1 MEVLE
6 QFRKVY
12 HSSDFGVLSTISKR
26 LDGIPFG
33 SVVPYSFNELN
44 EPVILVAS
52 IAEHTKNIIADSK
65 ASITIV
71 QDGDGDAQAK
81 GRITVAGTMVKVEN
95 DKVRDKYRRIFPESI
110 NYDTVHHFAYY
121 ELKTTAIRFIGGFG
135 NINWID
141 PKDAFELNPF
151 FKEGEKRIV
160 NHMNADHKQD
170 LIAYHKYFNHAE
182 SSSDDISMV
191 GIDSYGFDIVANKK
205 KFRFAFDSPIATS
218 QEAREK
224 MVSLS
229 ELCN

>member
-1 MEVLE
+1 MEVLK

-12 HSSDFGVLSTISKR
+12 HSSDFGILSTISKR

-52 IAEHTKNIIADSK
+52 IAEHTKNIITDSK

-71 QDGDGDAQAK
+71 QDSRGDVQAN
-81 GRITVAGTMVKVEN
+81 GRITVAGNMMKV
-95 DKVRDKYRRIFPESI
+95 DDDQVRDKYHRFFPQSI
-110 NYDTVHHFAYY
+110 SYDTVHNFSFY

-141 PKDAFELNPF
+141 PKDVFEMNPF

-160 NHMNADHKQD
+160 DHMNGDHKQD
-170 LIAYHKYFNHAE
+170 LIAYHKYFNQLE
-182 SSSDDISMV
+182 SSDDDISMV
-191 GIDSYGFDIVANKK
+191 GIDSYGFDVVANNK
-205 KFRFAFDSPIATS
+205 KFRFAFDNPIATS
-218 QEAREK
+218 QEAREE
-224 MVSLS
+224 MISLS
-229 ELCN
+229 KLCL